1 MSEAR
6 KYRKFSAS
14 EKLELVLAW
23 LRGDRSVAEICREH
37 AISETLLRRW
47 REQLLEAGA
56 ERLAGAQEPSAQ
68 PELRKRVAE
77 LERALGRKTS
87 SWRSREGSCG
97 SGSETARRPI
107 P

>member
-14 EKLELVLAW
+14 QKLELVLAS

-37 AISETLLRRW
+37 VISETLLRRW

-56 ERLAGAQEPSAQ
+56 ARLAGAEQRFRRSCARGSPSSSARSGAR
-68 PELRKRVAE
+68 P
-77 LERALGRKTS
+77 T
-87 SWRSREGSCG
+87 SWRSRESSCG
-97 SGSETARRPI
+97 IGSETARRPI